1 MRLYKETFLEHNF
14 LWTQW
19 KKLKH
24 FEFLGSSKKDPQG
37 VDDNLIDSADEEDE
51 DKTKEEETEEV
62 PPAGQGNLSNKIKIY
77 AKLENNFHL
86 SNKYALFYNM
96 RKYYAAYARDPFEV
110 LPLTFHIKDGVNGQM
125 YKEFQE
131 YFKNIENKKKK
142 AEKQEFRI

>member
-1 MRLYKETFLEHNF
+1 
-14 LWTQW
+14 
-19 KKLKH
+19 
-24 FEFLGSSKKDPQG
+24 
-37 VDDNLIDSADEEDE
+37 
-51 DKTKEEETEEV
+51 
-62 PPAGQGNLSNKIKIY
+62 
-77 AKLENNFHL
+77 
-86 SNKYALFYNM
+86 M